1 MSSSNVT
8 LAVVA
13 DASLRHDVDRVA
25 AAVGVRVVHVGEP
38 SSRKVWLAASAV
50 VLDLEGARRCA
61 ELGLP
66 RRDHVVVVGTATPNP
81 DQWHLVVA
89 VGAQRVLSLP
99 SDEVSLISALAD
111 AAESMADDRRRG
123 PVLAVVGGCGG
134 AGASVFATA
143 LAHVAPN
150 ALLVDVDPWS
160 GGIDLTLGSEL
171 DAGLRWP
178 ELDLGGGRVGHHAL
192 SAALPSRHG
201 VTVLS
206 AGRSGGEIDAGAL
219 TAVVDGGCRAG
230 ATTICDLPR
239 RATPAVGAV
248 LDAADLVVLVVPA
261 DVRSCAAA
269 SAVATWLNEANPNV
283 GLVVRGPAPGGLRS
297 ADVARIVDRP
307 LLAAMRPQPGLAAE
321 LERGGLRPRRRSPL
335 TAAARQVLEVL
346 HRQPG
351 ATDEQL
357 IA

>member
-1 MSSSNVT
+1 MSSSNGI

-25 AAVGVRVVHVGEP
+25 AAAGLRAVHVDEP

-50 VLDLEGARRCA
+50 VLDLDGARRCA
-61 ELGLP
+61 ERGLP
-66 RRDHVVVVGTATPNP
+66 RRDGVLVVGVTAPSP
-81 DQWHLVVA
+81 DQWHVVVA

-99 SDEVSLISALAD
+99 SDEVALVSALVD
-111 AAESMADDRRRG
+111 AADRSVDEHRRG
-123 PVLAVVGGCGG
+123 AVLAVVGGCGG
-134 AGASVFATA
+134 AGATVFATA
-143 LAHVAPN
+143 LAHVAPK

-160 GGIDLTLGSEL
+160 GGIDLTLGSER
-171 DAGLRWP
+171 DPGLRWP
-178 ELDLGGGRVGHHAL
+178 DLDLGGGRVGHQAL
-192 SAALPSRHG
+192 TTALPSRHG

-206 AGRSGGEIDAGAL
+206 GGRPGGEIDADAL
-219 TAVVDGGCRAG
+219 TAVVDGAQRAG

-239 RATPAVGAV
+239 RATPAVGVV

-269 SAVATWLNEANPNV
+269 GSVAHWLTDVNPNV

-297 ADVARIVDRP
+297 ADVSRIVDRP

-321 LERGGLRPRRRSPL
+321 LERGGLRLRRRSPL
-335 TAAARQVLEVL
+335 NAAARRVLEVL

-351 ATDEQL
+351 ITDEQL
-357 IA
+357 VA